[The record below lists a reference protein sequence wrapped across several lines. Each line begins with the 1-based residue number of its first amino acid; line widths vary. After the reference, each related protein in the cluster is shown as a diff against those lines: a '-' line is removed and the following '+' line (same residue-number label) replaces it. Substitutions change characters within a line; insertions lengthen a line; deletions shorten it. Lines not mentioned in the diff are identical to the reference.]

1 MKLLKKSLKLF
12 TKKHILDKIKT
23 CYNVNMSKKILK
35 KIIISF
41 CVIGALVIS
50 WVSVDMVKGQTDD
63 AFNAEI
69 QQLNTRIQSQ
79 RQQLESLAAKQ
90 KAYAESI
97 AAKQAE
103 KNTLAS
109 QLSILEDRVRQAELE
124 IDATNLGIS
133 KTNLELQ
140 KINLDILDTN
150 VKIDEQK
157 DRIARLL
164 RLVYKQDRVS
174 SMEILLLNNSISEF
188 LNHAKYLENANDEL
202 RQNLTKLQYDK
213 ERLDKAQAEAQ
224 EKNRQLATLKIDL
237 ESKKSK
243 FDYEKSQQLYLLEET
258 KESEKAYQN
267 LLQQAKREAA
277 QAEAE
282 ISGLERTIREKM
294 AQKDRDRL
302 SGSDST
308 LSWPISGR
316 VITSPFR
323 DPNYPFRRI
332 IGEHSGTD
340 FRSPQGSPLYAAA
353 DGYVARVKFDGSTAY
368 AYIMIIHNDGI
379 STVYGHVSAVNVE
392 PDQYVVRGQLIG
404 KTGGAPG
411 RPGSGSFST
420 GPHLHFEVRK
430 NGIPVNP
437 MDYLP

>member
-1 MKLLKKSLKLF
+1 MNKIIFKSLIIVGLISIGF
-12 TKKHILDKIKT
+12 
-23 CYNVNMSKKILK
+23 VVVSKKIETAK
-35 KIIISF
+35 SQ
-41 CVIGALVIS
+41 A
-50 WVSVDMVKGQTDD
+50 DD

-69 QQLNTRIQSQ
+69 RQLNTQIQAQ
-79 RQQLESLAAKQ
+79 RQQLESLAERQKEYNAIISKKQ
-90 KAYAESI
+90 S
-97 AAKQAE
+97 E
-103 KNTLAS
+103 KNTLIS
-109 QLSILEDRVRQAELE
+109 QLEILDSRIAQAELE
-124 IDATNLGIS
+124 IDSTNLLIN
-133 KTNLELQ
+133 KTGLELQ

-157 DRIARLL
+157 DNIARLL
-164 RLVYKQDRVS
+164 RLVYRQDQVGTL
-174 SMEILLLNNSISEF
+174 EALLLNNSISEF
-188 LNHAKYLENANDEL
+188 LNQLKYLENANDKL
-202 RQNLTKLQYDK
+202 RQNLSKLQYDK
-213 ERLDKAQAEAQ
+213 ERLKRSQADMS
-224 EKNRQLATLKIDL
+224 EKSHKLATLKIEL
-237 ESKKSK
+237 ENQKSK
-243 FDYEKSQQLYLLEET
+243 LEYEKSQQTYLIEET
-258 KESEKAYQN
+258 KQSERAYQD
-267 LLQQAKREAA
+267 LLQQARREAA

-282 ISGLERTIREKM
+282 ISNIERTIREKM

-308 LSWPISGR
+308 LAWPISGR

-353 DGYVARVKFDGSTAY
+353 DGYVARVKFDGTPAY

-392 PDQYVVRGQLIG
+392 PDQYVVKGQLIG

-411 RPGSGSFST
+411 RPGSGPFST

>member
-1 MKLLKKSLKLF
+1 MLKNTILGLF
-12 TKKHILDKIKT
+12 
-23 CYNVNMSKKILK
+23 
-35 KIIISF
+35 IIS
-41 CVIGALVIS
+41 ALAVS
-50 WVSVDMVKGQTDD
+50 WVGIDMANGQTDD

-69 QQLNTRIQSQ
+69 KELNTKIQTQ
-79 RQQLESLAAKQ
+79 KQQLEALANKQ
-90 KAYAESI
+90 KAYARSI

-109 QLSILEDRVRQAELE
+109 QLSLLEDKVQQAELE
-124 IDATNLGIS
+124 IDATNLEIN

-150 VKIDEQK
+150 VQIDEQK
-157 DRIARLL
+157 DRIADLL
-164 RLVYKQDRVS
+164 RLVYKQDKVS
-174 SMEILLLNNSISEF
+174 SMEILLLNDSISEF
-188 LNHAKYLENANDEL
+188 LNHSKYLENANDEL
-202 RQNLTKLQYDK
+202 RQNLSKLQYDK
-213 ERLDKAQAEAQ
+213 ERLDKAQAQAQ
-224 EKNRQLATLKIDL
+224 EKHRQLATLKL
-237 ESKKSK
+237 ELEDKKSK
-243 FDYEKSQQLYLLEET
+243 LDYEKSQQIYLLEET

-267 LLQQAKREAA
+267 LLQQAKKEAA

-302 SGSDST
+302 SGSDSSLT
-308 LSWPISGR
+308 WPISGR
-316 VITSPFR
+316 VITATFR
-323 DPNYPFRRI
+323 DPDYPFRRI
-332 IGEHSGTD
+332 IGEHSAID
-340 FRSPQGSPLYAAA
+340 IRSPQGSPLYAAA

-379 STVYGHVSAVNVE
+379 STVYSHVSAVNVE
-392 PDQYVVRGQLIG
+392 ADQYVVRGQLIG
-404 KTGGAPG
+404 KTGGSPG

-437 MDYLP
+437 LDYLP